1 MFFIYYPWQEV
12 TYFRSEVQM
21 KIIQYFSIVLFTL
34 EQYMIENEW
43 TSADLLFLSLL
54 SKLQYT
60 FINVYSA
67 SGWFTD
73 MEHICLKSAT
83 EFSMIFMWTSQLKII
98 NCYSHNDHCFLQLVY
113 FLHFLLTPSIRMK
126 TTKTPIHC
134 IVLSN
139 HSFTRKETSGAR
151 PPFP

>member
-1 MFFIYYPWQEV
+1 MFTVPQAGLQTW
-12 TYFRSEVQM
+12 S
-21 KIIQYFSIVLFTL
+21 
-34 EQYMIENEW
+34 
-43 TSADLLFLSLL
+43 TSVSSQL
-54 SKLQYT
+54 
-60 FINVYSA
+60 
-67 SGWFTD
+67 
-73 MEHICLKSAT
+73 